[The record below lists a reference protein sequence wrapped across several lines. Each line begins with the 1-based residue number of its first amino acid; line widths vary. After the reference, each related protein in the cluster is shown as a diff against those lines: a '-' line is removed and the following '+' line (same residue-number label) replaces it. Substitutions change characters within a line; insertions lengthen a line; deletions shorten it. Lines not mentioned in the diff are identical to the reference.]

1 MPEQKVVD
9 ADYLLLEAPRGRK
22 FITGAQAMA
31 EAVKRANMDIV
42 IAYPITPQSEVMYL
56 VGDLWARGYLKDYY
70 RAEEEY
76 GAMSAIAG
84 AVRGGVRAFSAT
96 SGPGLLRG
104 FEAIVSLS
112 RHRIPAVLGLRN
124 RFQIEQ
130 FWRRLIRW
138 NTEESDASC
147 LCYNRLFG

>member
-1 MPEQKVVD
+1 
-9 ADYLLLEAPRGRK
+9 
-22 FITGAQAMA
+22 MA
-31 EAVKRANMDIV
+31 EVVKRANVDIA
-42 IAYPITPQSEVMYL
+42 IAYPITPQSRVMHL
-56 VGDLWARGYLKDYY
+56 VGDIWAQGYLKDCY
-70 RAEEEY
+70 RAEEKY

-104 FEAIVSLS
+104 LEAIASLP

-130 FWRRLIRW
+130 FWRRLI
-138 NTEESDASC
+138 
-147 LCYNRLFG
+147 